1 MRNVRGSLFIF
12 IIMNMIIQCGVLFIF
27 LALGELIVWLSDI
40 TVPSSIIGMLLLA
53 LSLRLGV
60 VKPAHVEKM
69 ADFLVH
75 NLGFFFVPAGVGL
88 ISCLDLLAAEW
99 LPITGAAVA
108 STAVIMVVTGHVH
121 QSVRRYMRNMARR
134 HTSMSG
140 TQTPD

>member
-121 QSVRRYMRNMARR
+121 QSVRRYMQQYGSSPYLDER
-134 HTSMSG
+134 H
-140 TQTPD
+140 PDP